1 MLWQLKGLMVD
12 LLAFVTHK
20 HSSILIWTISSV
32 AEYKFFCWIY
42 VYRQLGIKNQRPIYT
57 NNNKEQ
63 ETLVIFN

>member
-32 AEYKFFCWIY
+32 AEYKFFC
-42 VYRQLGIKNQRPIYT
+42 
-57 NNNKEQ
+57 
-63 ETLVIFN
+63 